1 MCTQDVLGT
10 VRGGPSSASGDRL
23 AWHGPDPLRA
33 ATPLP
38 ASSGGSSWPRD
49 RERNHNFSLDV
60 RVFLILRS
68 TCIQSPSES
77 NRAEK
82 FLGKKACS
90 LMTRR
95 LRTSSLSREGRE
107 RGRPHS
113 LAVRDKSP
121 VLCLGT
127 VTSSRHSRAPILLEQ
142 NPCPKLSWGHAAHR
156 ARRAGPRCI
165 CGGPSRRRGAG
176 AGSGGAGGSG

>member
-10 VRGGPSSASGDRL
+10 VSGGPGSASGDRL
-23 AWHGPDPLRA
+23 AWHAPDPLRA
-33 ATPLP
+33 APPLP
-38 ASSGGSSWPRD
+38 ASSGGFSWPRD

-90 LMTRR
+90 LMARR
-95 LRTSSLSREGRE
+95 LRTSFLPREGRE

-113 LAVRDKSP
+113 LAVPDQSP

-142 NPCPKLSWGHAAHR
+142 NPCPKLSWGHAARR
-156 ARRAGPRCI
+156 ARRAGPRSL